1 MRLGVNLLNY
11 GPGTTPE
18 TLARQAADARVLG
31 YASAMISDHIAV
43 TADVHQVYPAPFYD
57 QFTLAAYLAAKE
69 PGLTLGTTVTV
80 LPYRHP
86 LQTARLAANL
96 HALTGGRFILGAGVG
111 WSKAEYDALDVPF
124 KERGKIT
131 DEYLTAIRA
140 AWTED
145 PTSFHGDYVSYEGI
159 RTEPRP
165 TAEGS
170 LPVWVGGSSPAALR
184 RAARLGEGWHP
195 VAPTIAEIRASL
207 PVIAAEA
214 ERVQRPVPALVPRLP
229 VRVTEKPLPDAE
241 RTAGQGTWEQ
251 IHADFGDL
259 QELGAEHVLIDTYPY
274 PGDSRER
281 GSAQEHREL
290 LEQFT
295 TRVVDTTTG
304 RVR

>member
-1 MRLGVNLLNY
+1 MCTRST
-11 GPGTTPE
+11 PPRSTTSSRSP
-18 TLARQAADARVLG
+18 
-31 YASAMISDHIAV
+31 
-43 TADVHQVYPAPFYD
+43 
-57 QFTLAAYLAAKE
+57 AKE

-96 HALTGGRFILGAGVG
+96 DALTGGRFILGAGVG
-111 WSKAEYDALDVPF
+111 WSKPEYDALNVPF
-124 KERGKIT
+124 EERGKIT

-140 AWTED
+140 AWRED
-145 PTSFHGDYVSYEGI
+145 PTSFHGEYVSYEGI

-165 TAEGS
+165 AAGGS

-195 VAPTIAEIRASL
+195 VAPALAEIRASL
-207 PVIAAEA
+207 PVLAAEA

-229 VRVTEKPLPDAE
+229 VRVTENPLPEAE

-251 IHADFGDL
+251 IHADFREL
-259 QELGAEHVLIDTYPY
+259 EELGAGHVLIDTYPC

-290 LEQFT
+290 LEHFT
-295 TRVVDTTTG
+295 TSVVDTTTG